1 LLAEISHDQASR
13 NVSEEG
19 DMGQE
24 RTGPVAFSAA
34 VSRYGKDEP
43 LPARQDVRAGPLTA
57 VLEGGDLRYVKL
69 GAETVVLRLYAAI
82 RDLNWDTI
90 EPRFLSYELDQEDDR
105 FSVRFVAENV
115 ANDVAFEWQGSIT
128 GTPDG
133 VITATMDGVA
143 RKTFLKNRIGWCILH
158 PMALAGVHATVETPD
173 GAVEGSF
180 PDLISPHQPF
190 IDMQSI
196 AHATAGGEIVIRFEG
211 DLWEME
217 DQRNW
222 TDASFKTYSTPLRLP
237 YPVEIHE
244 GDRVWQRVT
253 IEARGGDAAMP
264 ATGGPLRVAVDPARG
279 RTIPPIGLGVAG
291 HGAPLGEEDVALL
304 RALQPAHLH
313 LTLDLTESGWRE
325 SLARAQQEAA
335 ALGAALAIEA
345 IAGAGGAGLPDLAAA
360 LSGSE
365 VDVARVLVFADGEL
379 VTDETVLT
387 AAREALSQAGV
398 ETLVGGGSRAF
409 FTELNRATLPLDAMD
424 VVSYTLNPQVHAF
437 DNASLTETLAAQPE
451 TVRSARAIVG
461 ERPLVVGPITLRP
474 RFNPNAT
481 GPEPKP
487 APGELPSS
495 VDYRQPSLFA
505 AGWLSGSINALGNAG
520 VDGLIYFETTGWKG
534 LIERRDH
541 PLRVAGFHSWPGMV
555 FPVYHVLA
563 DVADFQHG
571 QILPVTLGDGLRVQA
586 LALRDGDQVR
596 VILAN
601 MGDELISVALEIPGA
616 GDVTVRRLDDGT
628 VHLAAT
634 DPAAFRASTQPIGG
648 TDGTVMVDLP
658 PFGLATVDV
667 KSAAL

>member
-1 LLAEISHDQASR
+1 
-13 NVSEEG
+13 
-19 DMGQE
+19 MGEE
-24 RTGPVAFSAA
+24 RTGPVAFPAP
-34 VSRYGKDEP
+34 VSRYGQNEP
-43 LPARQDVRAGPLTA
+43 LPRRHDLRAGPLTA

-69 GAETVVLRLYAAI
+69 GGDTVVLRLYAAI
-82 RDLNWDTI
+82 RDRNWNTI
-90 EPRFLSYELDQEDDR
+90 EPRFLGYELDRGDDR

-115 ANDVAFEWQGSIT
+115 GNDVDFEWQGSIT

-143 RKTFLKNRIGWCILH
+143 RKSFLRNRIGWCVLH
-158 PMALAGVHATVETPD
+158 PMELAGVQATVETPD
-173 GAVEGSF
+173 GTVAGAF

-196 AHATAGGEIVIRFEG
+196 AHATPSGEIVIRFEG

-222 TDASFKTYSTPLRLP
+222 TDASYKTYSTPLRLP
-237 YPVEIHE
+237 YPVEIQE

-253 IEARGGDAAMP
+253 IEARGGEAAMP
-264 ATGGPLRVAVDPARG
+264 TTEGPVRVAVDPSRG

-313 LTLDLTESGWRE
+313 LTLDLTESRWRE
-325 SLARAQQEAA
+325 SLARATREAG

-345 IAGAGGAGLPDLAAA
+345 IAGAGGTGLQDLADA

-365 VDVARVLVFADGEL
+365 VDVAWVLVFADGQM

-387 AAREALSQAGV
+387 AARQAFAQAGV

-437 DNASLTETLAAQPE
+437 DNASMTETLAAQPE

-461 ERPLVVGPITLRP
+461 DRSLVVGPITLRL

-505 AGWLSGSINALGNAG
+505 AGWLAGSINALANAG
-520 VDGLIYFETTGWKG
+520 VDGLTYFETTGWKG

-563 DVADFQHG
+563 DVADFQGG

-586 LALRDGDQVR
+586 LALHGGDRVR
-596 VILAN
+596 VVLAN
-601 MGDELISVALEIPGA
+601 MDDTPLTVSLDVPGA
-616 GDVTVRRLDDGT
+616 GAATVRRLDDQT
-628 VHLAAT
+628 VYLAAT
-634 DPAAFRASTQPIGG
+634 DPEAFRTSTQPI
-648 TDGTVMVDLP
+648 DAMNGTVMVDLP
-658 PFGLATVDV
+658 PFGLATVDT
-667 KSAAL
+667 KLGTA

>member
-1 LLAEISHDQASR
+1 
-13 NVSEEG
+13 
-19 DMGQE
+19 MGEE
-24 RTGPVAFSAA
+24 RTGPVAFPAT

-43 LPARQDVRAGPLTA
+43 LPPRHDMRAGPLTA

-69 GAETVVLRLYAAI
+69 GADTVVLRLYAAI
-82 RDLNWDTI
+82 RDRNWGTI
-90 EPRFLSYELDQEDDR
+90 EPRFLSYELDRHDDG

-115 ANDVAFEWQGSIT
+115 SDDVDFEWQGSIT

-143 RKTFLKNRIGWCILH
+143 RKSFLRNRIGWCVLH
-158 PMALAGVHATVETPD
+158 PMELAGVHATVETPD
-173 GAVEGSF
+173 GTVEGQF

-196 AHATAGGEIVIRFEG
+196 AHATAGGEILIRFEG

-222 TDASFKTYSTPLRLP
+222 TDASYKTYSTPLRLP

-244 GDRVWQRVT
+244 GGRVWQRVT
-253 IEARGGDAAMP
+253 IEARGGAKAMP
-264 ATGGPLRVAVDPARG
+264 AAGGLVRVAVDPSLG

-313 LTLDLTESGWRE
+313 LTLDLTESRWRE
-325 SLARAQQEAA
+325 SLARATQEAG
-335 ALGAALAIEA
+335 ALDAALAIEV
-345 IAGAGGAGLPDLAAA
+345 IAGVDGTGLKDLAAA

-365 VDVARVLVFADGEL
+365 VAVAWVLVFADGEM
-379 VTDETVLT
+379 VTGETVLT
-387 AAREALSQAGV
+387 AAREAFAQAGL
-398 ETLVGGGSRAF
+398 ETLVGGGTRAF

-424 VVSYTLNPQVHAF
+424 VVSYTVNPQVHAF
-437 DNASLTETLAAQPE
+437 DNASMTETLAAQPE
-451 TVRSARAIVG
+451 TVCSARAIVG
-461 ERPLVVGPITLRP
+461 DRPLVVGPITLRL

-481 GPEPKP
+481 GPEPKL

-505 AGWLSGSINALGNAG
+505 AGWLAGSINALGNAG
-520 VDGLIYFETTGWKG
+520 VDGLTYFETTGWKG
-534 LIERRDH
+534 IIERRDH

-563 DVADFQHG
+563 DVADFQGG
-571 QILPVTLGDGLRVQA
+571 QILPVTLGDALRVQA
-586 LALRDGDQVR
+586 LALRDGDRMR

-601 MGDELISVALEIPGA
+601 MGDEALTVSLEVPGA
-616 GDVTVRRLDDGT
+616 GAATVRRLDDQT
-628 VHLAAT
+628 VYLAAI
-634 DPAAFRASTQPIGG
+634 DPGAFRASTQSINA
-648 TDGTVMVDLP
+648 TNGTVTVDLP
-658 PFGLATVDV
+658 PFGMATVDV
-667 KSAAL
+667 KSAAA